1 MKILA
6 VCFSLFLAGCM
17 TDSPLVRLSDVD
29 NSIGQDVKYFG
40 SDNFIGMPITGY
52 HVAQVML
59 THEAAAALSSAQ
71 EAALAQGYSIL
82 VYDGYRPQRAVDHF
96 VSWGAD
102 LADTLN
108 KAAYYPEVP
117 KSELFDRGYIAAKSG
132 HSRGSTADLTL
143 MHQGVPIDM
152 GTPFD
157 FFGELSHTENPTIIG
172 EAMANRMI
180 LKSIMTGAGFQNYV
194 NEWWHY
200 TLVDEPYPDTFF
212 DIPIE

>member
-1 MKILA
+1 MKIFA
-6 VCFSLFLAGCM
+6 TCFIFLLAGCM
-17 TDSPLVRLSDVD
+17 TNSPLVRLSDVD

-40 SDNFIGMPITGY
+40 SDNFMGRTITGY

-96 VSWGAD
+96 VRWGAD

-117 KSELFDRGYIAAKSG
+117 KSELFERGYIAAKSG

-152 GTPFD
+152 GTPYD
-157 FFGELSHTENPTIIG
+157 FFGELSHTENPAVTG
-172 EAMANRMI
+172 QAMANRMI
-180 LKSIMTGAGFQNYV
+180 LKSIMEDAGFKNYV

-212 DIPIE
+212 DIAIE

>member
-1 MKILA
+1 
-6 VCFSLFLAGCM
+6 M
-17 TDSPLVRLSDVD
+17 TNSPLVRLSDVD

-40 SDNFIGMPITGY
+40 SDNFMGRTITGY

-96 VSWGAD
+96 VRWGAD

-117 KSELFDRGYIAAKSG
+117 KSELFERGYIAAKSG

-152 GTPFD
+152 GTPYD
-157 FFGELSHTENPTIIG
+157 FFGELSHTENPAVTG
-172 EAMANRMI
+172 QAMANRMI
-180 LKSIMTGAGFQNYV
+180 LKSIMEDAGFKNYV

-212 DIPIE
+212 DIAIE